1 MQHYATEWFHHTTT
15 ATKTPYGNVSHR
27 CIAKCFHLKPKSSP
41 VKSNLTPANRKLD
54 NHNTN
59 LIYSTHFHLRDCFY
73 ENLIVQFCTNNH
85 QASTVQLL
93 TSCTCRNPV
102 MKSLSD
108 FWVNLNWRS
117 PWEMLVCWNTTK
129 RRETFTPQEKDAQ
142 PVSFTQPIL
151 ATTTWGGLSLRDIRY
166 MNNMRFH
173 KSIIT
178 KTSWPTEDEAET
190 KKTTVVILYF
200 RAVSTCTQSRNS
212 YSGSGETLHGRSC
225 FGHPQQ
231 VCGRMRLSV
240 AAAVETVSLAL
251 LTQMLRVAARR
262 LRLFLLLVQR
272 SLQHHNDAARKTALS
287 RGPRSDRRRYHV
299 TDCAA
304 AYLWHWHAYPR

>member
-1 MQHYATEWFHHTTT
+1 M
-15 ATKTPYGNVSHR
+15 
-27 CIAKCFHLKPKSSP
+27 
-41 VKSNLTPANRKLD
+41 
-54 NHNTN
+54 
-59 LIYSTHFHLRDCFY
+59 
-73 ENLIVQFCTNNH
+73 
-85 QASTVQLL
+85 
-93 TSCTCRNPV
+93 
-102 MKSLSD
+102 LSR
-108 FWVNLNWRS
+108 FRS
-117 PWEMLVCWNTTK
+117 PNQFWPQPRGVGFPYVTFATWRTWDFTSPQLQKLRGRQKTK
-129 RRETFTPQEKDAQ
+129 QKQ
-142 PVSFTQPIL
+142 
-151 ATTTWGGLSLRDIRY
+151 
-166 MNNMRFH
+166 
-173 KSIIT
+173 K
-178 KTSWPTEDEAET
+178 KT
-190 KKTTVVILYF
+190 TTVVILYF

-225 FGHPQQ
+225 FGHPHR